1 MSNKKHSTTKLKQ
14 SELSPKEV
22 SPRDPLAIDISDMD
36 IDPLASIKLEI
47 EIEPEMILST
57 N

>member
-1 MSNKKHSTTKLKQ
+1 MSNKKHSTTKIKQ

-36 IDPLASIKLEI
+36 VDPLASIKLEI